1 MNSEAI
7 IAAAPDIIVMSD
19 LHLKR
24 VGGVDVIMSR
34 PDIAATPAGA
44 NQSYIVLNPQ
54 MMLQFGPRS
63 PIAMNDLMTAFEGLA
78 TY

>member
-1 MNSEAI
+1 
-7 IAAAPDIIVMSD
+7 
-19 LHLKR
+19 
-24 VGGVDVIMSR
+24 MSR

-44 NQSYIVLNPQ
+44 NQTYVVLNPQ

-78 TY
+78 TN